1 MIDECVNIGQKGHGG
16 FATKDISKLT
26 AYVTESEM
34 KIGGTY
40 RKCAVKPLLSDI
52 RTESGLDTTATST
65 AFLTV
70 TITDLW
76 DQSGRPPS
84 PGDYDPLIADH
95 LAEVETDAW
104 NKAAP
109 GSPLRRDLASRQ
121 QFFSRQSM
129 RMQTGGS
136 SITWWDSNPQ
146 LKTLDVA

>member
-1 MIDECVNIGQKGHGG
+1 MIEECVDVGQKGHGG

-26 AYVTESEM
+26 TYVTESET
-34 KIGGTY
+34 KISGAY
-40 RKCAVKPLLSDI
+40 RKCAVEQLLSDF
-52 RTESGLDTTATST
+52 RAELGLDTTATST

-76 DQSGRPPS
+76 DQSSRPPS
-84 PGDYDPLIADH
+84 PGDYDSSIAEH

-121 QFFSRQSM
+121 QFFSRQSV
-129 RMQTGGS
+129 RMKTGGS
-136 SITWWDSNPQ
+136 SITWWGSNPE